1 MQQNV
6 PAPRALML
14 ALCILV
20 LERRFGCSRKKL
32 WRSRKS
38 QHSHMLHTTQLAKC
52 NAFARAHSTSFRRD
66 QIYSKAEPKA
76 GPCGLTKRVRIYRQ
90 GGLIMATANG
100 QQQTLQRD
108 SAPVVVVT
116 TLGCQYCKRAKDAL
130 QQAGIP
136 FEEVEAGS
144 QLDLLQTIKKSTGK
158 STVPQVLSTAAY
170 AAMHCL

>member
-1 MQQNV
+1 MCQHQG
-6 PAPRALML
+6 
-14 ALCILV
+14 CILV
-20 LERRFGCSRKKL
+20 LERRSGCSRKKL
-32 WRSRKS
+32 GGLGS
-38 QHSHMLHTTQLAKC
+38 HSHMLHTTQLAKC
-52 NAFARAHSTSFRRD
+52 NAFARAHSTSCRRVR
-66 QIYSKAEPKA
+66 IYSKAEPKA
-76 GPCGLTKRVRIYRQ
+76 GPCGPTKRVRSYRQ
-90 GGLIMATANG
+90 AGLMMATANG